1 MEDNMNRKSFL
12 AEKVVGLILRV
23 YASKEEDVP
32 NRIKMIKDAI
42 TATRKMVVD
51 GIQVV
56 RRIDVLVWAD
66 KNYKD
71 SDCGKTAPA
80 LREAL
85 KEEKGVF
92 ISEVEHADIFC
103 AILNYGVVHQ
113 LRKGVDY
120 NIIASAEAF
129 SYMTPETMSEMI
141 DAACRGAKA
150 IPVAITELTQSILEG
165 RGANTFMMWHG
176 ESLMTVGGFDLR
188 AAKPNDDRTAHYL
201 KGWSNEKG
209 DVYYQLAGVEEVIP
223 LARLIQ
229 TFGPCIAPIVPSG
242 EGVKAYIVPDAAT
255 QPELWLRHISK
266 MGTKFE
272 RQSAHLAAIGIDP
285 SYIKGGVMAEYRRF

>member
-1 MEDNMNRKSFL
+1 MNRKQFL
-12 AEKVVGLILRV
+12 SEKVVGLILRV
-23 YASKEEDVP
+23 FASKEDDIP

-42 TATRKMVVD
+42 SAARKMVVD
-51 GIQVV
+51 GVQVI
-56 RRIDVLVWAD
+56 RRIDVLVWSD

-92 ISEVEHADIFC
+92 VSEVEHADIFC

-129 SYMTPETMSEMI
+129 SYMTPETMSDI
-141 DAACRGAKA
+141 INAACKGAKV

-165 RGANTFMMWHG
+165 RGANTFAMWDG
-176 ESLMTVGGFDLR
+176 ESLMTVGGFDLKT
-188 AAKPNDDRTAHYL
+188 AKPSDDRTAHYM
-201 KGWSNEKG
+201 KGWSQEKG

-223 LARLIQ
+223 IARMIQ
-229 TFGPCIAPIVPSG
+229 TFGACVAPIVPSG

-272 RQSAHLAAIGIDP
+272 RQSAHLASIGVDP
-285 SYIKGGVMAEYRRF
+285 SYIKEESWKNTVGSKK

>member
-1 MEDNMNRKSFL
+1 M
-12 AEKVVGLILRV
+12 VGLILRV
-23 YASKEEDVP
+23 FASKEDDIP

-42 TATRKMVVD
+42 SAARKMVVD
-51 GIQVV
+51 GVQVI
-56 RRIDVLVWAD
+56 RRIDVLVWSD

-92 ISEVEHADIFC
+92 VSEVEHADIFC

-129 SYMTPETMSEMI
+129 SYMTPETMSDI
-141 DAACRGAKA
+141 INAACKGAKV

-165 RGANTFMMWHG
+165 RGANTFAMWDG
-176 ESLMTVGGFDLR
+176 ESLMTVGGFDLKT
-188 AAKPNDDRTAHYL
+188 AKPSDDRTAHYM
-201 KGWSNEKG
+201 KGWSQEKG

-223 LARLIQ
+223 IARMIQ
-229 TFGPCIAPIVPSG
+229 TFGACVAPIVPSG

-272 RQSAHLAAIGIDP
+272 RQSAHLASIGVDP
-285 SYIKGGVMAEYRRF
+285 SYIKEESWKNTVGSKK

>member
-1 MEDNMNRKSFL
+1 MNRKQFL
-12 AEKVVGLILRV
+12 SEKVVGLILRV
-23 YASKEEDVP
+23 FASKEDDIP

-42 TATRKMVVD
+42 SAARKMVVD
-51 GIQVV
+51 GVQVI
-56 RRIDVLVWAD
+56 RRIDVLVWSD

-92 ISEVEHADIFC
+92 VSEVEHADIFC

-129 SYMTPETMSEMI
+129 SYMTPETMSDI
-141 DAACRGAKA
+141 INAACKGAKV

-165 RGANTFMMWHG
+165 RGANTFAMWDG
-176 ESLMTVGGFDLR
+176 ESLMTVGGFDLKT
-188 AAKPNDDRTAHYL
+188 AKPSDDRTAHYM
-201 KGWSNEKG
+201 KGWSQEKG

-223 LARLIQ
+223 IARMIQ
-229 TFGPCIAPIVPSG
+229 TFGACVAPIVPSG

-272 RQSAHLAAIGIDP
+272 RQSAHLASIGVDP
-285 SYIKGGVMAEYRRF
+285 SYIKGGVMEEYRRF

>member
-1 MEDNMNRKSFL
+1 MNRKQFL
-12 AEKVVGLILRV
+12 SEKVVGLILRV

-42 TATRKMVVD
+42 AATRKMVVD
-51 GIQVV
+51 GIQVI

-92 ISEVEHADIFC
+92 ISEIEHADIFC
-103 AILNYGVVHQ
+103 SILNYGIMHQ
-113 LRKGVDY
+113 IRKGVDY
-120 NIIASAEAF
+120 SIIASAEAF
-129 SYMTPETMSEMI
+129 SYMTPETMSAMV
-141 DAACRGAKA
+141 DAACAGAKA

-165 RGANTFMMWHG
+165 RGANTFMMWHN
-176 ESLMTVGGFDLR
+176 ESLGTVGLFDLK
-188 AAKPNDDRTAHYL
+188 AAKPNDDRTAHYM
-201 KGWSNEKG
+201 KGWSHEKG

-223 LARLIQ
+223 LARMIQ
-229 TFGPCIAPIVPSG
+229 TFGPCIAPIIPSG
-242 EGVKAYIVPDAAT
+242 EGVKAYIVPDPAT

-272 RQSAHLAAIGIDP
+272 RQSAHLASIGFDP
-285 SYIKGGVMAEYRRF
+285 SYIKGGMMPGYRRF

>member
-1 MEDNMNRKSFL
+1 MNRKQFL
-12 AEKVVGLILRV
+12 SEKVVGLILRV
-23 YASKEEDVP
+23 FASKEDDIS

-42 TATRKMVVD
+42 AAARKMVVD
-51 GIQVV
+51 GVQVV

-71 SDCGKTAPA
+71 SDCGKTVAA
-80 LREAL
+80 LRETL

-129 SYMTPETMSEMI
+129 SYMTPETIADMI
-141 DAACRGAKA
+141 DAACAGAKA

-176 ESLMTVGGFDLR
+176 ESLMTVGGFDLL
-188 AAKPNDDRTAHYL
+188 AAKPLDDRMAHYM
-201 KGWSNEKG
+201 KGWNQEKG

-223 LARLIQ
+223 LSRMIQ
-229 TFGPCIAPIVPSG
+229 TFGPCIAPIIPSG
-242 EGVKAYIVPDAAT
+242 EGVKQYVVPDPTT

-272 RQSAHLAAIGIDP
+272 RQSAHLASIGIDP
-285 SYIKGGVMAEYRRF
+285 SYIKGGVMPEYRRF